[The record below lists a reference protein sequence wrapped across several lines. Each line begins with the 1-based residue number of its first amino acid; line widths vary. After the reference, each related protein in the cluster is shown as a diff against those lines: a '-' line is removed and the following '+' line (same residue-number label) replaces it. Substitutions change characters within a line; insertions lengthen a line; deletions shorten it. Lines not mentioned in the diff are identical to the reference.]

1 MIDVKQFA
9 IAHDF
14 NTVAISWSKGR
25 RWNVTVHGQRVGEFG
40 CAFGYGETPDEA
52 ASALLKAVRTYRDD
66 AAALAAGDK
75 AAKAARI
82 AKIKAELESLEG
94 SAA

>member
-1 MIDVKQFA
+1 MIDVREFA
-9 IAHDF
+9 RTHDF
-14 NTVAISWSKGR
+14 NTVSISWARDR
-25 RWNVTVHGQRVGEFG
+25 RWNVTVHGQNVGEFG
-40 CAFGYGETPDEA
+40 CAFGYGDTPDEA

-94 SAA
+94 TAA